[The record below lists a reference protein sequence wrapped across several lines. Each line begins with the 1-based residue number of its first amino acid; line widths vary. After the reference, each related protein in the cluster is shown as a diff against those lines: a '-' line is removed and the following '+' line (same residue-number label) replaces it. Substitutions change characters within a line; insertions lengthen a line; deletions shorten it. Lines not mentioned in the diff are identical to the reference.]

1 MDRRKKARRNKKGSV
16 ALILQTIISI
26 AYAAMLLHMT
36 ILLVRQRDSGWFNT
50 IAIYFP
56 QLVIIISSMALQFI
70 LRISHRAHTQDG
82 SLLPVLF
89 TFIALESSMIIPI
102 YSQVTGQTLLP
113 PNGVIY
119 LSRFAFLSSAI
130 LFTFSAVQFYGTN
143 LSRMTLYLS
152 TAIGASFFVSLALPI
167 NNADPL
173 QIFSSS
179 YDAIF
184 LTMLMLV
191 CIAAGLTYV
200 AAVVKDRAT
209 HSVTRSAA
217 FILLIIGNLISMG
230 TDIIT
235 GVISAVIYVAGIIL
249 LSISAKNTF

>member
-1 MDRRKKARRNKKGSV
+1 MAFYKAANAPGSNPRPPAVIAV
-16 ALILQTIISI
+16 ADEK
-26 AYAAMLLHMT
+26 
-36 ILLVRQRDSGWFNT
+36 RGF
-50 IAIYFP
+50 
-56 QLVIIISSMALQFI
+56 
-70 LRISHRAHTQDG
+70 
-82 SLLPVLF
+82 PVLF
-89 TFIALESSMIIPI
+89 SPVGEVVPEC
-102 YSQVTGQTLLP
+102 
-113 PNGVIY
+113 
-119 LSRFAFLSSAI
+119 
-130 LFTFSAVQFYGTN
+130 LFNRGGKFNVVR
-143 LSRMTLYLS
+143 L
-152 TAIGASFFVSLALPI
+152 FFVSLALPI